1 MEKNKMEKEYM
12 EKVGMKDKETLQK
25 KLKLLPERPGVY
37 LMKDS
42 LGNVIYVGKGKN
54 LKNRVSQ
61 YFHKQKDRE
70 PKVEEMIQNIRD
82 FEYRVLDTE
91 LDALLE
97 ECRLIKEIKPLYNRQ
112 MKNERKY
119 VYLKIPKEDF
129 PRLEIVHEWESRGEG
144 AQYYGP
150 FNSRSQM
157 EKALAFFNDYFLL
170 RKCTTTRPRNG
181 GSGCLYGG
189 LGTCLGVCTGKVGQ
203 EEYQAQIQALC
214 QVIEG
219 KDKRVNK
226 RLKKEIEEA
235 AEELNFEKAASYK
248 QYLMGLTYIQGRQKF
263 LRSTHQKRS
272 LLLLEFLDEDRRRAK
287 VFLFRGNKLIMSK
300 VICFIGN
307 NYTFSDPE
315 LSNREF
321 LKFLKK
327 VQHSLKSE
335 VLKGENK
342 GNYHQLSVEELD
354 EAQIIYFYL
363 HKKEGVFT
371 FPVTKKLLTEED
383 FPKKF
388 MEHILGKI
396 L

>member
-1 MEKNKMEKEYM
+1 
-12 EKVGMKDKETLQK
+12 MKDK
-25 KLKLLPERPGVY
+25 LKHLPERPGVY

-61 YFHKQKDRE
+61 YFHNQKDRE

-119 VYLKIPKEDF
+119 VYLKIPHEDF
-129 PRLEIVHEWESRGEG
+129 PKLEIVHEWEEDGGEG
-144 AQYYGP
+144 ALYYGP

-157 EKALAFFNDYFLL
+157 EKALEFFNDYFLL
-170 RKCTTTRPRNG
+170 RKCTTTRPMHG
-181 GSGCLYGG
+181 GSGCLYRG
-189 LGTCLGVCTGKVGQ
+189 LGTCLGVCTGKVSQG
-203 EEYQAQIQALC
+203 EYQAQIQALC

-219 KDKRVNK
+219 KDKSVNK
-226 RLKKEIEEA
+226 ILKEKIKEA
-235 AEELNFEKAASYK
+235 ADELNFEKAASYK
-248 QYLMGLTYIQGRQKF
+248 QYLIGLTYIQGRQKF
-263 LRSTHQKRS
+263 LRSTYQQRS
-272 LLLLEFLDEDRRRAK
+272 LLLLEFLDEDNTKAK
-287 VFLFRGNKLIMSK
+287 VYLIQGNKLIMSK
-300 VICFIGN
+300 AVYHLGKNCTLN
-307 NYTFSDPE
+307 EPKE
-315 LSNREF
+315 SNREF
-321 LKFLKK
+321 LEFLKK
-327 VQHSLKSE
+327 AQYSLKSE

-354 EAQIIYFYL
+354 EAQIIYSYL
-363 HKKEGVFT
+363 YKKEDIFT
-371 FPVTKKLLTEED
+371 FPVTKKLLKEED

-388 MEHILGKI
+388 MEHILRKI
-396 L
+396 Q